1 MKMSNISLCGF
12 YGFNNYGDTLMLDCL
27 SSFLKSSGLSVSV
40 FSDRK
45 SDESFCYKKVGPNK
59 SDIIALGGGGIITQ
73 NFWYIKEGLY
83 KYLRDDQK
91 LILLNVNLTSESV
104 PVLALLRDK
113 ISLAVVRDRFSY
125 DLALKFL
132 MDESKVIL
140 ASDISYIYNVKKI
153 NEGYTDSLSDK
164 KEKKVSVCL
173 NSYIF
178 KDYFSND
185 SRQRI
190 YAEKAIIE
198 ISEFLKW
205 MKTFNHKIQLVPSQ
219 VDTEVNDNTIHGIL
233 NGYIGGANKWIYTN
247 EHIEHNLKNSS
258 LIISARY
265 HTTLFAIKNSIP
277 FIDITHHSKNSNL
290 LKDLGLQEFSINY
303 WKIGLEELKKKAF
316 EAQNSDLI
324 SEISSSYGV
333 SSREDWSKVL
343 EKIHTLIQ

>member
-1 MKMSNISLCGF
+1 MKMSNVSLCGF

-153 NEGYTDSLSDK
+153 NEGDTDSLSDK

-324 SEISSSYGV
+324 SEISYSYGV

-343 EKIHTLIQ
+343 EKIHILIQ

>member
-1 MKMSNISLCGF
+1 MKMSNVSLCGF

-59 SDIIALGGGGIITQ
+59 SEIIALGGGGIITQ

-205 MKTFNHKIQLVPSQ
+205 MKTFNHKVQLVPSQ

-343 EKIHTLIQ
+343 EKIHILIQ

>member
-1 MKMSNISLCGF
+1 MKMSNVSLCGF

-27 SSFLKSSGLSVSV
+27 SSFLRSSGLSVSV

-104 PVLALLRDK
+104 PVLALLKDK

-205 MKTFNHKIQLVPSQ
+205 MKTFNHKVQLVPSQ

-265 HTTLFAIKNSIP
+265 HTTLFAIKNSLP

-303 WKIGLEELKKKAF
+303 WKIGLEDLKKKAF

>member
-343 EKIHTLIQ
+343 EKIHILIQ

>member
-1 MKMSNISLCGF
+1 MKMSNVSLCGF

-27 SSFLKSSGLSVSV
+27 SSFLRSSGLSVSV

-104 PVLALLRDK
+104 PVLALLKDK

-205 MKTFNHKIQLVPSQ
+205 MKTFNHKVQLVPSQ

-265 HTTLFAIKNSIP
+265 HTTLFAIKNSLP

-303 WKIGLEELKKKAF
+303 WKIGLEDLKKKAF

-343 EKIHTLIQ
+343 EKIRTLIQ

>member
-1 MKMSNISLCGF
+1 MKMSNVSLCGF

-104 PVLALLRDK
+104 PVLALLKDK

-140 ASDISYIYNVKKI
+140 ASDISYIYNVKNI
-153 NEGYTDSLSDK
+153 SEGDTDPVFDK

-233 NGYIGGANKWIYTN
+233 NGYIGGANKWIYAN

-265 HTTLFAIKNSIP
+265 HTTLFAIKNSLP

-303 WKIGLEELKKKAF
+303 WKIGLEDLKKKAF

>member
-205 MKTFNHKIQLVPSQ
+205 MKTFNHKVQLVPSQ

>member
-1 MKMSNISLCGF
+1 MSNVSLCGF

-104 PVLALLRDK
+104 PVLTLLREK

-125 DLALKFL
+125 ALALKFL

-185 SRQRI
+185 CRQRI
-190 YAEKAIIE
+190 YAEKAVIE

-205 MKTFNHKIQLVPSQ
+205 MKTFNHKVQLVPSQ

-258 LIISARY
+258 LIVSARY
-265 HTTLFAIKNSIP
+265 HTTLFAIKNSLP

-343 EKIHTLIQ
+343 EKIHILIQ

>member
-1 MKMSNISLCGF
+1 MKMSNVSLCGF

-104 PVLALLRDK
+104 PVLALLKDK

-205 MKTFNHKIQLVPSQ
+205 MKTFNHKVQLVPSQ

-265 HTTLFAIKNSIP
+265 HTTLFAIKNSLP

-303 WKIGLEELKKKAF
+303 WKIGLEDLKKKAF

-343 EKIHTLIQ
+343 EKIHILIQ

>member
-12 YGFNNYGDTLMLDCL
+12 YGYKNYGDTLMLDCL

-40 FSDRK
+40 FSERK
-45 SDESFCYKKVGPNK
+45 SDESFSYKKLDPNR
-59 SDIIALGGGGIITQ
+59 SDIVALGGGGIITQ

-83 KYLRDDQK
+83 KSLREDQK

-104 PVLALLRDK
+104 PVLGLLKDK

-125 DLALKFL
+125 DLALKYL
-132 MDESKVIL
+132 MDETKVVL
-140 ASDISYIYNVKKI
+140 TSDISYIYNVNKLDK
-153 NEGYTDSLSDK
+153 EYTDSLSNK
-164 KEKKVSVCL
+164 KEKKISVCL

-190 YAEKAIIE
+190 YAEKSLIE

-205 MKTFNHKIQLVPSQ
+205 MKKFDYKVQLVPSQ
-219 VDTEVNDNTIHGIL
+219 VDKEINDNTIHGVL
-233 NGYIGGANKWIYTN
+233 NGYMGGANNWIYTN
-247 EHIEHNLKNSS
+247 EHMEQNLKNSS
-258 LIISARY
+258 LIVSARY

-290 LKDLGLQEFSINY
+290 LKDLGLEEFSMNY

-333 SSREDWSKVL
+333 SSREGWNKVL
-343 EKIHTLIQ
+343 EKIHTLIL

>member
-1 MKMSNISLCGF
+1 MKMSNVSLCGF

-27 SSFLKSSGLSVSV
+27 SSFLRSSGLSVSV

-104 PVLALLRDK
+104 PVLALLKDK

-205 MKTFNHKIQLVPSQ
+205 MKTFNHKVQLVPSQ

-343 EKIHTLIQ
+343 EKIHILIQ

>member
-1 MKMSNISLCGF
+1 MKMSNVSLCGF

-190 YAEKAIIE
+190 YAEKALIE

-205 MKTFNHKIQLVPSQ
+205 MKTFNHKVQLVPSQ

>member
-1 MKMSNISLCGF
+1 MSNVSLCGF

-27 SSFLKSSGLSVSV
+27 SSFLRSSGLSVSV

-104 PVLALLRDK
+104 PVLALLKDK

-190 YAEKAIIE
+190 YAEKALIE

-205 MKTFNHKIQLVPSQ
+205 MKTFNNKVQLVPSQ

-343 EKIHTLIQ
+343 EKIHILIQ

>member
-1 MKMSNISLCGF
+1 MKMSNVSLCGF

-27 SSFLKSSGLSVSV
+27 SSFLRSSGLSVSV

-104 PVLALLRDK
+104 PVLALLKDK

-190 YAEKAIIE
+190 YAEKALIE

-205 MKTFNHKIQLVPSQ
+205 MKTFNNKVQLVPSQ

-343 EKIHTLIQ
+343 EKIHILIQ

>member
-1 MKMSNISLCGF
+1 
-12 YGFNNYGDTLMLDCL
+12 
-27 SSFLKSSGLSVSV
+27 
-40 FSDRK
+40 
-45 SDESFCYKKVGPNK
+45 
-59 SDIIALGGGGIITQ
+59 
-73 NFWYIKEGLY
+73 
-83 KYLRDDQK
+83 
-91 LILLNVNLTSESV
+91 V

>member
-12 YGFNNYGDTLMLDCL
+12 YGYKNYGDTLMLDCL
-27 SSFLKSSGLSVSV
+27 SSFLRSSGLRVSV

-45 SDESFCYKKVGPNK
+45 SDESFSYKKLDPNS

-83 KYLRDDQK
+83 KSLREDQK

-104 PVLALLRDK
+104 PVLGLLKEK

-125 DLALKFL
+125 DLALKYL
-132 MDESKVIL
+132 MDESKVVL
-140 ASDISYIYNVKKI
+140 ASDISYIYNVNKLDK
-153 NEGYTDSLSDK
+153 EYTDSFSNK

-190 YAEKAIIE
+190 YAEKSLIE

-205 MKTFNHKIQLVPSQ
+205 IKTFDYKVQLVPSQ
-219 VDTEVNDNTIHGIL
+219 VDKEINDNTIHGIL
-233 NGYIGGANKWIYTN
+233 NGYMGGANNWIYTN
-247 EHIEHNLKNSS
+247 EHMEQNLKNSS
-258 LIISARY
+258 LIVSARY

-277 FIDITHHSKNSNL
+277 FVDITHHSKNSNL
-290 LKDLGLQEFSINY
+290 LKDLGLEGFSINY

-333 SSREDWSKVL
+333 SSREGWNKVL
-343 EKIHTLIQ
+343 EKIHTLIL

>member
-1 MKMSNISLCGF
+1 MSNISLCGF